1 MPRCQPVFCFVRCLG
16 VSTSFYFDLLLV
28 VEIFYFKQHFLMF
41 LFRVCFYS
49 VVYLITRKVNPD
61 YLNMTL
67 INRKL
72 METNGLTMPTFFL
85 FVTILAAI
93 MLLCL
98 SSIKPQR

>member
-1 MPRCQPVFCFVRCLG
+1 
-16 VSTSFYFDLLLV
+16 
-28 VEIFYFKQHFLMF
+28 MF
-41 LFRVCFYS
+41 PFRVCFYS

-85 FVTILAAI
+85 FVTILAA
-93 MLLCL
+93 MMCYVYHLLNYRDNEYRFASTICCG
-98 SSIKPQR
+98 